1 MTNYR
6 EILRLASLEYTQ
18 TAIAGSLKIS
28 RNTIREAIKRAK
40 EKDLTWPLDET
51 LSNQKLEELLYPEK
65 KQQMNVF
72 CEPDFEYIHKEL
84 ARPGVNL
91 ALLHAEYLARCAEAG
106 LVGYQKTQF
115 YDKYAAWAR
124 KSKATMRIHHKPGD
138 AMEVD
143 WAGNTL
149 PITDPVT
156 GEQTDAYLFVGVL
169 PCSWLAY
176 AELCRDM
183 QSENWLLCHSHAYS
197 YFDGVPRLL
206 IPDNL
211 RTGITRNTR
220 LDTIVNRSYLELAEH
235 YKTAVV
241 PARVK
246 APQDKSHAEG
256 TVKYASTWILAALRD
271 RVFFSFEEAYTAVK
285 EKLEDLNN
293 YPFKKREGNRHLA
306 YLNEEKEFMQPL
318 PVNAYE
324 PAIWSDATVP
334 MDYSVSDG
342 LNKYSV
348 PYDLI
353 GEKVQLRTTRDC
365 VEIFYNGNR
374 VASHIRLHRR
384 QVDPVVKIEHMP
396 DNHKKYLSY
405 NSESFMEWAQSIGEN
420 TEKVMKSFLS
430 EGRSPEQG
438 YKSCQ
443 NLIRQQEKYGSKKVE
458 EACFRL
464 LTYSGT
470 PNIRS
475 LIQLLKV
482 PANKTMSTAENTSVK
497 HSSRGI
503 TRGASQFMKG
513 GAN

>member
-1 MTNYR
+1 MMNYR
-6 EILRLASLEYTQ
+6 EILRLSSLEYTQ
-18 TAIAGSLKIS
+18 TAIAESLKHS
-28 RNTIREAIKRAK
+28 RNTIRDVIKRSK
-40 EKDLTWPLDET
+40 VKGITWPLDESYT
-51 LSNQKLEELLYPEK
+51 DQKLEELLYPEK
-65 KQQMNVF
+65 MEQMNVF
-72 CEPDFEYIHKEL
+72 SEPDYEYIHREL

-106 LVGYQKTQF
+106 MIGYQKTQF
-115 YDKYAAWAR
+115 YEKYAAWSV
-124 KSKATMRIHHKPGD
+124 KTKATMRIHHKPGD

-156 GEQTDAYLFVGVL
+156 GEQTDTYLFVGVL
-169 PCSWLAY
+169 PCSCFAY

-183 QSENWLLCHSHAYS
+183 KSENWLLCHSHAYT

-211 RTGITRNTR
+211 KTGITKNTK
-220 LDTIVNRSYLELAEH
+220 LDTVVNRSYLELAEH

-271 RVFFSFEEAYTAVK
+271 RVFFSFEEAYSAVK
-285 EKLEDLNN
+285 EKLEELNDF
-293 YPFKKREGNRHLA
+293 PFKKREGSRRKA

-318 PVNAYE
+318 PVNMYE
-324 PAIWSDATVP
+324 PAIWSNATVP
-334 MDYSVSDG
+334 LDYSVSDG

-353 GEKVQLRTTRDC
+353 GEKVQLRITRDC
-365 VEIFYNGNR
+365 VEIFYHSNR
-374 VASHIRLHRR
+374 VASHVRLHRR
-384 QVDPVVKIEHMP
+384 QVDPVIKVEHMP

-405 NSESFMEWAQSIGEN
+405 NSESFMEWARTIGEN
-420 TEKVMKSFLS
+420 TEKVMKFFLS

-443 NLIRQQEKYGSKKVE
+443 NLIRQHEKYGSKKLE
-458 EACFRL
+458 EACLRL
-464 LTYSGT
+464 LSYSGS
-470 PNIRS
+470 PNSRS
-475 LIQLLKV
+475 LIQLLKAPV
-482 PANKTMSTAENTSVK
+482 PVSVSLSQDVSVK

-503 TRGASQFMKG
+503 TRGASQFRKG